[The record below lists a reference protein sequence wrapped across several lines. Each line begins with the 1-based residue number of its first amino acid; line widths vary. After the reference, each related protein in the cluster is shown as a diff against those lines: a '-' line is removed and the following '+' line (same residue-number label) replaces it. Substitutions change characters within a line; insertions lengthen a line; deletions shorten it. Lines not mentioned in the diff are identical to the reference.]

1 MLIRIIRQMIVALA
15 KKLKDEIQFSSNKE
29 MELFQCSGFQNNGFA
44 ECKCIVDGTE
54 ILIS

>member
-1 MLIRIIRQMIVALA
+1 MIVALA